1 MGLFVTDYI
10 RPVSL
15 QDKYPT
21 HLDIFGKGGIHGV
34 DTLIARNNITS
45 ARRREGMLCFVRED
59 NSYYALLGGVDNENW
74 IRIST
79 FSDGQLN
86 FVLPLKHGYIYIG
99 DKDGLAR
106 PSPLLID
113 MRQDIIDVR
122 RKLSGVEN
130 LEELKH
136 LYLWQGDIN
145 NKPAEVKRID
155 ITNLPPLNAT
165 QLSLGP
171 FTYGIWE
178 MWQGSNDGTVG
189 TSYAVSTELMIQK
202 YLRSFGKFV
211 LNNSNGLIP
220 FVNGYNAAQYLDLL
234 PEHRILTHTTEGTI
248 GVASL
253 THNYFWQGD
262 ENNIPIEV
270 LTIALLNLP
279 DLTHKH
285 LWSGDTNNRPVE
297 ILTILTDNLPD
308 LTYKAIWRGNSSNRP
323 EETQDL
329 TILEAK
335 VTYIQDVTIPG
346 LEAQIEALQAQ
357 VTAIEGEIAV
367 IQGQISL
374 LEAAVAVIQGQIITI
389 LATLGD
395 HGNRIT
401 TLENKVNQIQ
411 QDIIAINARIDAL
424 SLTLTGDVTGTGNLN
439 SPVVTTL
446 QLTLDQIK
454 LAQNTVNLND
464 NRISNLKNTVNDTT
478 NAISFEVM
486 VALLTWT
493 AEEEWLV

>member
-45 ARRREGMLCFVRED
+45 ARRREGMLCFVKED

-79 FSDGQLN
+79 FSDGHLN
-86 FVLPLKHGYIYIG
+86 FILPLKHGYIYVG

-113 MRQDIIDVR
+113 VRQDIIDLR
-122 RKLSGVEN
+122 RNLSKVSN
-130 LEELKH
+130 LETLGYKK
-136 LYLWQGDIN
+136 LWTGN
-145 NKPAEVKRID
+145 SKNEVIEVQQID

-165 QLSLGP
+165 QLSIGP
-171 FTYGIWE
+171 ITYGIWE
-178 MWQGSNDGTVG
+178 MWQGTNSGAVETG
-189 TSYAVSTELMIQK
+189 YAVSIELMKQQ
-202 YLRSFGKFV
+202 YLRRFGKFV
-211 LNNSNGLIP
+211 MNSSSGLIP
-220 FVNGYNAAQYLDLL
+220 FVTGYEGAQYLDLL
-234 PEHRILTHTTEGTI
+234 PQNRILTHTTEGTI

-253 THNYFWQGD
+253 TQDHLWKGD
-262 ENNIPIEV
+262 GNNVPVEV
-270 LTIALLNLP
+270 LTIAVANF
-279 DLTHKH
+279 
-285 LWSGDTNNRPVE
+285 
-297 ILTILTDNLPD
+297 PD
-308 LTYKAIWRGNSSNRP
+308 LTYKAIWRGNATNRP

-335 VTYIQDVTIPG
+335 VTYIQDVTIPA
-346 LEAQIEALQAQ
+346 LEAQIEALQTQ
-357 VTAIEGEIAV
+357 VTAIEGQIAV

-424 SLTLTGDVTGTGNLN
+424 SITLVGDVTGSGDLS
-439 SPVVTTL
+439 SPITTTL

-454 LAQNTVNLND
+454 LAQDTVNLND
-464 NRISNLKNTVNDTT
+464 HRISNLKNTVNDTT

-493 AEEEWLV
+493 AEEEWLA